1 VPPVKRTRLW
11 LADREN
17 LLFLGLIVA
26 HLIPLWAFRY
36 FPSQDGP
43 AHLENATVVREYH
56 DPARTAFRAYYM
68 FNPRLTPN
76 WVGHLVLVGLMSLM
90 PPLVAEKAFLSGYV
104 ILLPVAV
111 RYAVTAVS
119 RDSGFLAVLGFPF
132 VYNYLFHMGFYTF
145 SYSLAMFF
153 FVSGYWL
160 KHRKRFGL
168 REAVTLAMLSLLL
181 YFCHIVSTVTA
192 FLEIVLMTGWLLLPD
207 FATQVRQRRCVRQA
221 LRNATTLLRPLYA
234 LVPTCLLAAMF
245 LVRNRQS
252 QLSWADKP
260 PLKTMVKE
268 LFSLHSLV
276 SYEQREV
283 WAARAV
289 VCLFGAIIAYLLVS
303 RRVPLRLTFWNGF
316 ALVVVIYALIYL
328 IGPSAVSNGSY
339 IHERMNLYPFLALII
354 WFAAQS
360 YGPIARRS
368 IQALAIAT
376 AGVFLGLHSASY
388 GKLNGYITEYLS
400 GMPYIAPNTTLL
412 PISFSRVDAP
422 DGRPLSLRIDV
433 FLNEA
438 GYIAVER
445 HVVDLGNYEASQTPF
460 FPTVFR
466 PSINPGVQ
474 LHYAPLD
481 SASGQ
486 FRALPTGLLCY
497 PRRTDGRI
505 DYVLVWGVRDQD
517 RGRDVPRLI
526 FAQLK
531 EGYDLIYVSPQ
542 RGLMQLYRRKGLK
555 AES

>member
-1 VPPVKRTRLW
+1 MKCTRLW

-17 LLFLGLIVA
+17 LLFLGMIVA

-43 AHLENATVVREYH
+43 AHLENAAIVREYH
-56 DPARTAFRAYYM
+56 DPARTAFRAYYV
-68 FNPRLTPN
+68 FNQRFTPN
-76 WVGHLVLVGLMSLM
+76 WAGHLALAGLVSVM
-90 PPLVAEKAFLSGYV
+90 PPLVAEKVFLSGYV

-111 RYAVTAVS
+111 RYAVAAVG
-119 RDSGFLAVLGFPF
+119 RDSGFLALLGFPF
-132 VYNYLFHMGFYTF
+132 VYNYLLHMGFYTF

-160 KHRKRFGL
+160 KHRQRFGL
-168 REAVTLAMLSLLL
+168 RETVTLAMLSLLL

-192 FLEIVLMTGWLLLPD
+192 FLEIVLMTGWLLFPDLARQMRRRRSARQSLP
-207 FATQVRQRRCVRQA
+207 TV
-221 LRNATTLLRPLYA
+221 TTLLRPLYA

-245 LVRNRQS
+245 LVRNQQS
-252 QLSWADKP
+252 RLSWEDKP
-260 PLKTMVKE
+260 PLKTMLKE
-268 LFSLHSLV
+268 LVSLHSLV
-276 SYEQREV
+276 SYEEQEV

-289 VCLFGAIIAYLLVS
+289 VCLFGGIIAYLLVS

-316 ALVVVIYALIYL
+316 ALVVAMYIVIYLA
-328 IGPSAVSNGSY
+328 GPSAVSSGSY
-339 IHERMNLYPFLALII
+339 IHERMSLYPFLVLIL

-360 YGPIARRS
+360 YGPVARRS
-368 IQALAIAT
+368 IQALAIA
-376 AGVFLGLHSASY
+376 ASGVLLGLHSAAY
-388 GKLNGYITEYLS
+388 GRLDGYITEYLS
-400 GMPYIAPNTTLL
+400 AIPHIAPNTTLL
-412 PISFSRVDAP
+412 PISFSRVNAP
-422 DGRPLSLRIDV
+422 DGRPISLRIDV

-466 PSINPGVQ
+466 PSLNPGVQ

-481 SASGQ
+481 SASGE

-497 PRRTDGRI
+497 PRRTGGRI
-505 DYVLVWGVRDQD
+505 DYVLIWGVRGQD
-517 RGRDVPRLI
+517 RERDVPRLI
-526 FAQLK
+526 FSQLK

-555 AES
+555 SAS